1 MVTAGRLSLGAKRE
15 VLAKTDLFAGLS
27 PEELDSLC
35 AMATERRVERDTVV
49 MHRGDPGNSL
59 MVLVSGRLRV
69 SAVST
74 EGREATLRVME
85 AGTFLGEIAL
95 LDGRARSADVIAM
108 TDTLLLI
115 VDREPFLRFLIVRP
129 EMMLRLMTILC
140 DRLRR
145 SSDAYQDVALSSLA
159 SRLAKLLLDLAQ
171 QHGQPVPEGVRIRL
185 KLSQRE
191 LSAQVAATRER
202 VNKQLRMWREQGVL
216 GEAEGDMV
224 VRRPE
229 ALRSV
234 VSSS

>member
-1 MVTAGRLSLGAKRE
+1 MITAGKLTLGAKRE
-15 VLAKTDLFAGLS
+15 VLARTDLFAGLPS
-27 PEELDSLC
+27 EELDALC
-35 AMATERRVERDTVV
+35 AMATERRLERDTVV
-49 MHRGDPGNSL
+49 IRRGDPGNSL

-69 SAVST
+69 SAVSP
-74 EGREATLRVME
+74 EGREVTLRIME

-95 LDGRARSADVIAM
+95 LDGRARSADVTAM
-108 TDTLLLI
+108 TEGLLL
-115 VDREPFLRFLIVRP
+115 VVERDAFLSFLIVRP
-129 EMMLRLMTILC
+129 ELMLRLMTILC

-159 SRLAKLLLDLAQ
+159 SRLAKLLLDLAR
-171 QHGQPVPEGVRIRL
+171 QHGRPVPEGVRIRL
-185 KLSQRE
+185 KLSQKE

-202 VNKQLRMWREQGVL
+202 VNKQLRQWREQGVL

-234 VSSS
+234 AGSG